1 MNIKCLLIGFS
12 GLLILSCNTGKQQ
25 VTDTVELTNTKDS
38 VSYVI
43 GMQMGENFIKQ
54 ELTENINFE
63 ALVAGLNEQIE
74 GKGRLDLEASN
85 EMVNQYFMKLQEGD
99 FAETIAA
106 GEAFLEEK
114 AKEPGVKKTASGL
127 MYKVIKEGTGSIPSE
142 QDMVKTHYRGTL
154 ISGEEFDSSYSR
166 GEPAVFPVNGV
177 IPGWVEALQMMKEG
191 AKWELYIPYNLAYGE
206 RGAGGLIGPYET
218 LIFEIELI
226 SIEN

>member
-1 MNIKCLLIGFS
+1 MNIKWILIGLS
-12 GLLILSCNTGKQQ
+12 GLLILSCNTNKQQ

-38 VSYVI
+38 VSYII
-43 GMQMGENFIKQ
+43 GMQMGENFVSQ
-54 ELTENINFE
+54 GLTNDINFE
-63 ALVAGLNEQIE
+63 ALVEGLNDQLE
-74 GKGRLDLEASN
+74 GKGKFDIESSN

-99 FAETIAA
+99 HSENVAA
-106 GEAFLEEK
+106 GEAFLAEK
-114 AKEPGVKKTASGL
+114 EKEPGVKKTASGL
-127 MYKVIKEGTGSIPSE
+127 LYKVIEEGTGATPTA

>member
-1 MNIKCLLIGFS
+1 M
-12 GLLILSCNTGKQQ
+12 LILSCNTGKQQ

-38 VSYVI
+38 VSYII
-43 GMQMGENFIKQ
+43 GMQMGENFVRQ
-54 ELTENINFE
+54 ELTNDINFE

-74 GKGRLDLEASN
+74 GKGRFDLESSN

-99 FAETIAA
+99 FSENIAA
-106 GEAFLEEK
+106 GEAFLAEK
-114 AKEPGVKKTASGL
+114 EKEPGVKKTASGL
-127 MYKVIKEGTGSIPSE
+127 LYKVIEEGTGATPTA